1 MLKQITSNTA
11 LNSISRLLL
20 IVMTI
25 LAVGLVSG
33 CGSSDK
39 AEKHVELIFS
49 HSPARWQEGAESMVK
64 TLQADG
70 YVANLQVFDSNDKQR
85 QAMQA
90 AIDAKPACI
99 VLAGGNDEIIAD
111 ELKKAKE
118 ADIPIIAY
126 DSMVKNTDAISYFVT
141 FDNEGVGESMGRYIE
156 EKFNLQSGAGPFT
169 IEFLS
174 GSEHDSNARLM
185 HDGAYKILKPY
196 IDKGQLVN
204 ISGKASFEETAVK
217 DWNPDNAKSMLQA
230 IVAKNYNGRNL
241 DIVVAASDGIAYGA
255 IEALSAYNGSW
266 PFITG
271 QDADK
276 KALEYVRNGRMG
288 VTIQKDSATLNY
300 KCLRMIKAVVEGSKP
315 DINDVKTYN
324 NGVITIPAY
333 LCIPRIID
341 KENIDSIK

>member
-1 MLKQITSNTA
+1 MLKQIKSYATLVS
-11 LNSISRLLL
+11 SRLLL
-20 IVMTI
+20 IVMAI
-25 LAVGLVSG
+25 LAVVLISG

-39 AEKHVELIFS
+39 GKNIELIFS
-49 HSPARWQEGAESMVK
+49 HSPARWQEGAEAMVK
-64 TLQADG
+64 TLQDDG
-70 YVANLQVFDSNDKQR
+70 YTANLQVFDSDDKQKS
-85 QAMQA
+85 AMQA
-90 AIDAKPACI
+90 AIEAKPACI
-99 VLAGGNDEIIAD
+99 VLAGGNDAIIAD
-111 ELKKAKE
+111 ELKKAKDE
-118 ADIPIIAY
+118 GIPIIAY

-174 GSEHDSNARLM
+174 GSEHDNNARLM
-185 HDGAYKILKPY
+185 HDGAYKILKTY
-196 IDKGQLVN
+196 IDNGQLIN
-204 ISGKASFEETAVK
+204 ASGKASFEETAVK
-217 DWNPDNAKSMLQA
+217 EWNPEVAKTMLQD
-230 IVAKNYNGRNL
+230 IIAKNYSDRNL
-241 DIVVAASDGIAYGA
+241 DIVVAAADGIAYGA
-255 IEALSAYNGSW
+255 VDALNGYNGSW

-276 KALEYVRNGRMG
+276 KALEYVRNGKMG
-288 VTIQKDSATLNY
+288 FTIQKDSATLNY

-324 NGVITIPAY
+324 NGVITVPAY